1 VLAVRARAVGAV
13 NRVELSTLV
22 LGVLVGTLASVR
34 AKRPIVS
41 FAVGFVTAATW
52 VASVRAMLT

>member
-1 VLAVRARAVGAV
+1 V

-22 LGVLVGTLASVR
+22 LGMLVGTLASVR

-41 FAVGFVTAATW
+41 FAVGFVTAAMW